1 MAAGRPVIFGE
12 VLFDCF
18 EEEAVLGGAPFN
30 VAWHLHGFGLNPLF
44 ISRVGKDELGD
55 RVLGSMERWGMD
67 TTGLQQDS
75 DRPTGRVEVKVDAG
89 QPRYEILPDQAYDF
103 IDQCAVSVIREHS
116 DLAQLY
122 HGTLALRNEVSEA
135 TLIAIR
141 DERRLPVFV
150 DVNLRPPWWDLS
162 KVSEILPGTT
172 CIKLNEGE
180 LRLLERQSPESD
192 SQTRAAQFKEAH
204 GAEVVLVTQ
213 GEAGAFAVT
222 REVTCG
228 TGAHPVDKL
237 VDTVGAGDG
246 FSAVAIAG
254 ILKRWP
260 WEKTLDR
267 AATFAAWICGY
278 RGAIREDRGFY
289 EKALEAWRDG

>member
-18 EEEAVLGGAPFN
+18 GEEALLGGAPFN
-30 VAWHLHGFGLNPLF
+30 VAWHLQGFGLNPLF
-44 ISRVGKDELGD
+44 VSRVGKDDLGD
-55 RVLGSMERWGMD
+55 QVVASMERWGMD
-67 TTGLQQDS
+67 TIGLQRDA

-89 QPRYEILPDQAYDF
+89 RPAYNILPEQAYDS
-103 IDQCAVSVIREHS
+103 IDHRAVSVIREHG
-116 DLAQLY
+116 DLARLY

-135 TLIAIR
+135 TLRAIR
-141 DERRLPVFV
+141 DESRLPVFV

-162 KVSEILPGTT
+162 KVSEILLGTA
-172 CIKLNEGE
+172 CIKLNEDE
-180 LRLLERQSPESD
+180 LRLLERQAPEGD
-192 SQTRAAQFKEAH
+192 SQTRAAHFKEAH
-204 GAEVVLVTQ
+204 GAEVVIVTQ
-213 GEAGAFAVT
+213 GEAGAFALAP
-222 REVTCG
+222 EGLCS

-254 ILKRWP
+254 ILEHWP

-267 AATFAAWICGY
+267 AAAFAAWICGY

>member
-18 EEEAVLGGAPFN
+18 GAEVTLGGAPFN
-30 VAWHLHGFGLNPLF
+30 VAWHLQGFGQNPLF
-44 ISRVGKDELGD
+44 ISRIGKDELGD
-55 RVLGSMERWGMD
+55 RVLASMERWGMD

-75 DRPTGRVEVKVDAG
+75 DRPTGRVDVKVDAG

-103 IDQCAVSVIREHS
+103 IDHRAVSVIREHS

-172 CIKLNEGE
+172 CIKLNEDE

-213 GEAGAFAVT
+213 GEAGAFAVA
-222 REVTCG
+222 REGTCG

-289 EKALEAWRDG
+289 EQALEAWRDG